1 MGDAKQSE
9 EKIVLNSAV
18 RPESYSPL
26 YRLSAVEFTR
36 VWDQLTKTGLRY
48 ALNASV
54 DTDWFDVIDLT
65 DNAEHEWLGLA
76 LRWID
81 LNSVGANLRD
91 RYHYNEWNNLLNNTI
106 NTFTMFL
113 MQYAVDN
120 HHRSITSLLAAPCSV
135 MMHGIIKLTL
145 ERLFDARNPDAYNY
159 ERIDILLNDR
169 RRDSLA
175 FSMSHACF
183 SVGRSI
189 CKFTNA
195 CWGIGTEYDT
205 PLCHYF
211 RTVLFLFLAIVKHIT
226 GVQNYFVQSNL
237 ELTTTDTLTN
247 VEFRVVEFDF
257 AIRRWDEREDS
268 SDDEM
273 KEEREEEEVVEEEDD
288 YESSDDD
295 TTFTITLA
303 ADGTTMMDRPEGFTR
318 ITQITERGRDLTESE
333 QLEELV
339 LHVVP
344 FLDLNQMERLASGVA
359 RHVSEL
365 REQAV
370 VRAQH
375 NSNFFNPTDRFS
387 SGSEGE
393 EEM

>member
-1 MGDAKQSE
+1 MSDTKQSE
-9 EKIVLNSAV
+9 EKIVLNDDV
-18 RPESYSPL
+18 KPERFSPF
-26 YRLSAVEFTR
+26 YRLSFAEFIK
-36 VWDQLTKTGLRY
+36 VWNWLTKTGERY
-48 ALNASV
+48 AANAYV
-54 DTDWFDVIDLT
+54 DRNWFDVIELI
-65 DNAEHEWLGLA
+65 DNADHERLGVA
-76 LRWID
+76 LRWLDID
-81 LNSVGANLRD
+81 SVGANARD
-91 RYHYNEWNNLLNNTI
+91 RYRSQEWNNLMNNSI

-113 MQYAVDN
+113 AQHAAN
-120 HHRSITSLLAAPCSV
+120 TRKRNIKHLLEAPCSV
-135 MMHGIIKLTL
+135 MIHDIIKLTL
-145 ERLFDARNPDAYNY
+145 ERLFDAQIPDAHNY
-159 ERIDILLNDR
+159 ESVDILLDDE
-169 RRDSLA
+169 RRDSLW

-183 SVGRSI
+183 SVGSAMTR
-189 CKFTNA
+189 FTNA
-195 CWGIGTEYDT
+195 CWGIGTQYDT
-205 PLCHYF
+205 HLCHYF

-257 AIRRWDEREDS
+257 IIRRWDEREDS

-273 KEEREEEEVVEEEDD
+273 KEEREEEEIVEEEED

-375 NSNFFNPTDRFS
+375 NSNFFNTTSFS